1 MEWDPEFEAVFTEVL
16 QSKVGRFKLIAF
28 VAGADRHM
36 CFFLALAD
44 YMISRPPPI
53 YNSDTPAWLI
63 PELHVTS
70 TPAQKLGLYLKDL
83 LPRLRGGAASFSKV
97 AVVVLPDDVSAA
109 GVRPGASNT
118 LAKWMPGEL
127 IAHVTGHE
135 LKGTSALYEYIDA
148 SRALAIPGALV
159 LAGWPALPWGQH
171 GAGPSPPSLDALRDV
186 QAPFQKVD
194 MGRLEAVIDALFNID
209 SRSPPMLGSLQTH
222 PARGSEGALRPM
234 LRAALAAL
242 LMYYDVRIEA
252 GEMQHVHVELHRVLN
267 ETYGPTDGA
276 RAGVPVSTIK
286 RWGALIKAKFERD
299 NLHLRTKAADAGMGS
314 VVQVVQQVAQSMS
327 DMQNE
332 VNQLRGVLAS
342 LVEDKLERV
351 TRSLE
356 RMGVA
361 ASPIRPSAATPAAA
375 TNSGAAATLLS
386 SLSGAAAT
394 PLSSLSPDASDQGLI
409 LVRAHV
415 HDDSQRP
422 APMELKG
429 ASAGEFYKNV
439 MGRGGGVPVGLSDQ
453 DKGRVRLLLA
463 WFNAMAN
470 EEEKKLLLP
479 AKAGCVRP
487 DEGER
492 REAAARLH
500 ALVVARMAA
509 AFCQRGQEV
518 PPALS
523 KGTLPATAIQ
533 DRVGQL
539 KKPDADKTPVTVIT
553 NWEAFQTWRQA
564 NEQEAAQAAA
574 ALGVEPAAKR
584 ARPA

>member
-1 MEWDPEFEAVFTEVL
+1 
-16 QSKVGRFKLIAF
+16 
-28 VAGADRHM
+28 
-36 CFFLALAD
+36 
-44 YMISRPPPI
+44 MISRPPPI

-63 PELHVTS
+63 PELHVTG

-83 LPRLRGGAASFSKV
+83 LPRPRGGAASFSKV
-97 AVVVLPDDVSAA
+97 AVAALPDDVSAA

-127 IAHVTGHE
+127 IVHVTGHE

-171 GAGPSPPSLDALRDV
+171 SAGPSPPSLDALRDV

-194 MGRLEAVIDALFNID
+194 MARLEAVIDALFNID
-209 SRSPPMLGSLQTH
+209 SRSPPMLGLLQTH

-242 LMYYDVRIEA
+242 LMYYDVRVEA
-252 GEMQHVHVELHRVLN
+252 GEMQHVHVELHRVLD

-299 NLHLRTKAADAGMGS
+299 NLRLRSKAADAGMGS

-342 LVEDKLERV
+342 LIEDKLERV

-361 ASPIRPSAATPAAA
+361 ASPIRPSAATPAAGATVAAATFAASAAA
-375 TNSGAAATLLS
+375 TNSSAAAAPLLS
-386 SLSGAAAT
+386 RLSGAAAA
-394 PLSSLSPDASDQGLI
+394 PLSSLSPDASDQGLT
-409 LVRAHV
+409 LVRAHM

-422 APMELKG
+422 APLELKG
-429 ASAGEFYKNV
+429 ASAGEFYRNV
-439 MGRGGGVPVGLSDQ
+439 MGRGGAVPSGLSDQ

-470 EEEKKLLLP
+470 EDEKKLLLP

-487 DEGER
+487 DEGDR

-500 ALVVARMAA
+500 ALVVARMAE
-509 AFCQRGQEV
+509 AFRQRGKEV

-539 KKPDADKTPVTVIT
+539 KKPEADKTPVTVIT
-553 NWEAFQTWRQA
+553 NWEAFQMWRQA
-564 NEQEAAQAAA
+564 NEQEAAGAAA